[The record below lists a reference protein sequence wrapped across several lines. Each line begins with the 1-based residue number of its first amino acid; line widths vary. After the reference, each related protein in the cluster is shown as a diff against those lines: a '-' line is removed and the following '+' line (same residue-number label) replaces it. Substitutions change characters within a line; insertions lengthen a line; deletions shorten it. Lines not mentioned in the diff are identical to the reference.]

1 MRRFLTLALV
11 FFSIWAMPVFTCF
24 ARDVSTPS
32 VHFPPDQYFVARVAS
47 VSSSTTEG
55 LAKAIVVFEDGDR
68 AGQSQEIEFGS
79 HLINLGIAPNSRV
92 VVVRTQAFEEVTF
105 YIADV
110 YRSPSLLFF
119 IGLFLFLAVFWGRW
133 RGFGAVIGLLLSVL
147 LLTVVIVPL
156 LLRGYD
162 PVSTTVIAG
171 GVFSIFSLYLAHGIS
186 RRTSAAVVS
195 TVISL
200 AFSGILSFFAI
211 SITRLT
217 GAGSEATFFL
227 DQLPGFTGSLDLR
240 GLFLAGIILGTLGVL
255 DDVTTAQSAVVDE
268 LIRANPSLSTRELYS
283 RSLSVGREHI
293 SSVVNTLFL
302 AYAGASLPLFL
313 LFSSYA
319 QPPLWAVFNN
329 QYVAEEIIRT
339 VVGSIALVCAVPLS
353 SIIALLF
360 LYPHPARLIRH
371 WRIRR
376 EHAK

>member
-1 MRRFLTLALV
+1 MRRSLSIAVL
-11 FFSIWAMPVFTCF
+11 FFCIWALPIFSCF
-24 ARDVSTPS
+24 AQGTPPSSTS
-32 VHFPPDQYFVARVAS
+32 FPPDQYFVARVIS

-55 LAKAIVVFEDGDR
+55 LATAVVLFEDGDL
-68 AGQSQEIEFGS
+68 AGQSRTIEFGS
-79 HLINLGIAPNSRV
+79 HLIDLGITPNSRV
-92 VVVRTQAFEEVTF
+92 VVVRNQALEEVTF

-110 YRSPSLLFF
+110 YRSRSLFIF

-133 RGFGAVIGLLLSVL
+133 RGFGAVIGLLLSVI

-171 GVFSIFSLYLAHGIS
+171 GIFSIFSLYLAHGIS

-195 TVISL
+195 TIISL

-268 LIRANPSLSTRELYS
+268 LIHANPNLTPRELYT

-353 SIIALLF
+353 SVVAILF
-360 LYPHPARLIRH
+360 LHSSPAHLIRR
-371 WRIRR
+371 WRTRN
-376 EHAK
+376 HAS